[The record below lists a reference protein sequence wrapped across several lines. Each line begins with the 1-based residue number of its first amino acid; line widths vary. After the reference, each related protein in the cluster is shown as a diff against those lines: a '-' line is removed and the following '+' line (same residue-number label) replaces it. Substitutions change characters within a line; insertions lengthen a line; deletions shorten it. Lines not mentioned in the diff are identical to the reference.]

1 MFIGS
6 VKLRNSINGRVMRE
20 VVFHKGANLI
30 VDAYESDRHNKVG
43 KTTFLKLI
51 DVLLGANGKDRLY
64 KDDETNSVNEELRDI
79 IKEKR
84 VVGEMTLVNSFERPS
99 SQNVELKVELFP
111 RGKYFFEGEKVSAKR
126 YRELLGETLFAVN
139 SNKPTFRQLIK
150 SFVRISLSGD
160 DYSFLRT
167 LTSASIADYRAV
179 YNYLF
184 DISDS
189 ELDARLAELNRELN
203 KLKES
208 AKQYRRLAGIED
220 EEQLVQVGVALER
233 ECQRVE
239 SRLGDLFDADEF
251 KANRET
257 IEEARSQYARLCSD
271 LAEIEF
277 RMERN
282 AECIERA
289 RKEIARQADLSLS
302 RSFYDEVR
310 SLIPSVNKTFEDMVE
325 FNRALCKN
333 EITYFQEVGTELESE
348 RVGIQAKLA
357 AFSVENSRFLA
368 LLDGEAINE
377 YEALLGEC
385 MRLRQEMGR
394 NTEVLSTLQ
403 GYDGRIKTLESQI
416 ASLSDGGEERES
428 SISSHQDRM
437 NSFNNYF
444 TPMAN
449 AVNGERPILTY
460 STATDKFPVAITDL
474 NGSSTGTRK
483 SLLAVYDLSYQEFAI
498 ANKIEA
504 PRFVV
509 QDVVENVEGEDLKKI
524 VDIANSINCQFIV
537 AVLKEKLDSSRIPQ
551 DAQDS
556 MCILELSKQD
566 KLFQGPTVEA
576 NERSHVME

>member
-1 MFIGS
+1 
-6 VKLRNSINGRVMRE
+6 MRE

-111 RGKYFFEGEKVSAKR
+111 RGKYFFEGEKVSANR

-220 EEQLVQVGVALER
+220 EEQLIQVGVALER

-302 RSFYDEVR
+302 RSFYEEVR

-333 EITYFQEVGTELESE
+333 EITYFQEVGAELESE
-348 RVGIQAKLA
+348 RVGIQAKLTT
-357 AFSVENSRFLA
+357 FSVENSRFLS
-368 LLDGEAINE
+368 LLDGEAMNE

-576 NERSHVME
+576 NERGHVLE

>member
-1 MFIGS
+1 
-6 VKLRNSINGRVMRE
+6 MRE
-20 VVFHKGANLI
+20 VVFHQGANLI
-30 VDAYESDRHNKVG
+30 VDAFDSDRHNKVG

-51 DVLLGANGKDRLY
+51 DVLLGANGRDRLY

-84 VVGEMTLVNSFERPS
+84 VVGEMTLVNSLERPS
-99 SQNVELKVELFP
+99 NHNVELMVELFP
-111 RGKYFFEGEKVSAKR
+111 RGRYFFDGEKVSATK
-126 YRELLGETLFAVN
+126 YRELLGDTLFAV
-139 SNKPTFRQLIK
+139 SSSKPTFRQLIK

-167 LTSASIADYRAV
+167 LTRASNVDYRAV

-208 AKQYRRLAGIED
+208 AKQFKRFAGIKD
-220 EEQLVQVGVALER
+220 EEQLAQVGVALER

-239 SRLGDLFDADEF
+239 SRLDDVLDADEF
-251 KANRET
+251 KANREA
-257 IEEARSQYARLCSD
+257 IEEARNRYAELRSD

-277 RMERN
+277 KIGRN
-282 AECIERA
+282 AESIERA
-289 RKEIARQADLSLS
+289 KKEAAKQADLSLS
-302 RSFYDEVR
+302 RSFYDEVC
-310 SLIPSVNKTFEDMVE
+310 SLIPSVNKTFEEMVE
-325 FNRALCKN
+325 FNRALCEN
-333 EITYFQEVGTELESE
+333 EITYFQEVGAELELE
-348 RVGIQAKLA
+348 RASAQAKLVD
-357 AFSVENSRFLA
+357 FSAENLRYLS
-368 LLDGEAINE
+368 LLDGEAMTE
-377 YEALLGEC
+377 YEVLLEEC

-394 NTEVLSTLQ
+394 NSEVLSTLH
-403 GYDGRIKTLESQI
+403 GYDGRMKELESQI
-416 ASLSDGGEERES
+416 ASLSEGGEERES
-428 SISSHQDRM
+428 SVSSHQDMM
-437 NSFNNYF
+437 NSFNSYF

-449 AVNGERPILTY
+449 DVNGERPILTY
-460 STATDKFPVAITDL
+460 STATNKFPVAITDL

-498 ANKIEA
+498 ANRIEV

-524 VDIANSINCQFIV
+524 IDIANGIDCQFIV

-551 DAQDS
+551 EAQDA
-556 MCILELSKQD
+556 MCILKLSKRD

-576 NERSHVME
+576 NERGRVLE

>member
-6 VKLRNSINGRVMRE
+6 VKLRNSINGLVMRE

-84 VVGEMTLVNSFERPS
+84 VVGEMTLVNSFEQPS

-111 RGKYFFEGEKVSAKR
+111 NGRYFFDGEKVNAKN
-126 YRELLGETLFAVN
+126 YRALLGETLFAVN
-139 SNKPTFRQLIK
+139 SSKPTFRQLIK
-150 SFVRISLSGD
+150 SFVRVSLSGD
-160 DYSFLRT
+160 DYSFLKT
-167 LTSASIADYRAV
+167 LTRASIADYRV
-179 YNYLF
+179 LYNYLF

-189 ELDARLAELNRELN
+189 ELDARMAELNRKLN

-208 AKQYRRLAGIED
+208 AKQHGRFADVKD
-220 EEQLVQVGVALER
+220 EEQLAQVGVALER
-233 ECQRVE
+233 ECQNVE
-239 SRLGDLFDADEF
+239 SRLDDILDADEF
-251 KANRET
+251 RANREA
-257 IEEARSQYARLCSD
+257 IEEARNRYAKLCSD

-277 RMERN
+277 KMERN
-282 AECIERA
+282 AESIERA
-289 RKEIARQADLSLS
+289 RKEMAKQADLSLS
-302 RSFYDEVR
+302 RSFYDEVC

-325 FNRALCKN
+325 FNRALCEN
-333 EITYFQEVGTELESE
+333 EIIYFQDVGAELESE
-348 RVGIQAKLA
+348 RTSVQAKLA
-357 AFSVENSRFLA
+357 DFSTENSRYLS
-368 LLDGEAINE
+368 LLDGKAMIE
-377 YEALLGEC
+377 YETLLEEC

-394 NTEVLSTLQ
+394 NCEVLSTLH
-403 GYDGRIKTLESQI
+403 GYDRRIKELESQI
-416 ASLSDGGEERES
+416 ASLSEGGEERES
-428 SISSHQDRM
+428 SVSSHQDMM
-437 NSFNNYF
+437 NSFNSYF
-444 TPMAN
+444 THMAN
-449 AVNGERPILTY
+449 DVNGERPILTY
-460 STATDKFPVAITDL
+460 STATNKFPVAITDL

-498 ANKIEA
+498 ANRIEA

-524 VDIANSINCQFIV
+524 VDIANGINCQFII
-537 AVLKEKLDSSRIPQ
+537 AVLKEKLDSSQIPQ

-566 KLFQGPTVEA
+566 RLFQGPTVEA
-576 NERSHVME
+576 NERDHVLE

>member
-6 VKLRNSINGRVMRE
+6 VKLRNSINGQVMRE

-99 SQNVELKVELFP
+99 SQNIELKVELFP
-111 RGKYFFEGEKVSAKR
+111 RGKYFFEGEKVSTKR

-310 SLIPSVNKTFEDMVE
+310 SLIPSINKTFEDMVE
-325 FNRALCKN
+325 FNCALCKN
-333 EITYFQEVGTELESE
+333 EITYFQEVGAELESE
-348 RVGIQAKLA
+348 RVGIQAKLT
-357 AFSVENSRFLA
+357 AFSVENSRFLS
-368 LLDGEAINE
+368 LLDGEAMNE

-394 NTEVLSTLQ
+394 NTEVLSMLQ

-524 VDIANSINCQFIV
+524 VDIANSINSQFIV

-566 KLFQGPTVEA
+566 KLFQGPTVET
-576 NERSHVME
+576 NERGHVLE

>member
-6 VKLRNSINGRVMRE
+6 VKLRNSINGQVMRE

-208 AKQYRRLAGIED
+208 AKQYRCLAGIED

-233 ECQRVE
+233 ECRRVE

-289 RKEIARQADLSLS
+289 RNEIARQADLSLS

-333 EITYFQEVGTELESE
+333 EITYFQEVGAELKSE
-348 RVGIQAKLA
+348 RVGIQAKLT
-357 AFSVENSRFLA
+357 AFSVENSRFLS
-368 LLDGEAINE
+368 LLDGEAMNE

-428 SISSHQDRM
+428 SISCHQDRM

-576 NERSHVME
+576 NERGHVLE

>member
-84 VVGEMTLVNSFERPS
+84 VVGEMTLVSSFERPS

-333 EITYFQEVGTELESE
+333 EITYFQEVGAELESE
-348 RVGIQAKLA
+348 RVGIQAKLT
-357 AFSVENSRFLA
+357 AFSVENSRFLS
-368 LLDGEAINE
+368 LLDGEAMNE

-524 VDIANSINCQFIV
+524 VGIANGINCQFIV

-576 NERSHVME
+576 NERGHVLE

>member
-6 VKLRNSINGRVMRE
+6 VKLRNSINGLVMRE

-84 VVGEMTLVNSFERPS
+84 VVGEMTLVNSFEQPS

-111 RGKYFFEGEKVSAKR
+111 NGRYFFDGEKVNAKN
-126 YRELLGETLFAVN
+126 YRALLGETLFAVN
-139 SNKPTFRQLIK
+139 SSKPTFRQLIK
-150 SFVRISLSGD
+150 SFVRVSLSGD
-160 DYSFLRT
+160 DYSFLKT
-167 LTSASIADYRAV
+167 LTRASIADYRAL

-189 ELDARLAELNRELN
+189 ELDARMAELNRKLN

-208 AKQYRRLAGIED
+208 AKQYGRLAGVKD
-220 EEQLVQVGVALER
+220 EEQLAQVGVALER
-233 ECQRVE
+233 ECQNVE
-239 SRLGDLFDADEF
+239 SRLDDILDADEF
-251 KANRET
+251 RANREA
-257 IEEARSQYARLCSD
+257 IEEARNRYAKLRSD

-277 RMERN
+277 KMERN
-282 AECIERA
+282 AESIERA
-289 RKEIARQADLSLS
+289 RKEMAKQADLSLS
-302 RSFYDEVR
+302 RSFYDEVC

-325 FNRALCKN
+325 FNRALCEN
-333 EITYFQEVGTELESE
+333 EIIYFQDVGAELESE
-348 RVGIQAKLA
+348 RTSVQAKLA
-357 AFSVENSRFLA
+357 DFSTENSRYLS
-368 LLDGEAINE
+368 LLDGKAMIE
-377 YEALLGEC
+377 YETLLEEC

-394 NTEVLSTLQ
+394 NYEVLSTLH
-403 GYDGRIKTLESQI
+403 GYDGQIKELESQI
-416 ASLSDGGEERES
+416 ASLSEGGEERES
-428 SISSHQDRM
+428 SVSSHQDKM
-437 NSFNNYF
+437 NSFNSYF
-444 TPMAN
+444 THMAN
-449 AVNGERPILTY
+449 DVNGERPILTY
-460 STATDKFPVAITDL
+460 STATNKFPVAITDL
-474 NGSSTGTRK
+474 NRSSTGTRK

-498 ANKIEA
+498 ANRIEA

-524 VDIANSINCQFIV
+524 VDIANGINCQFII
-537 AVLKEKLDSSRIPQ
+537 AVLKEKLDSSQIPQ
-551 DAQDS
+551 DVQDS

-566 KLFQGPTVEA
+566 RLFQGPTVEA
-576 NERSHVME
+576 NERDHVLE

>member
-6 VKLRNSINGRVMRE
+6 VRLRNSITGRVMRE
-20 VVFHKGANLI
+20 VVFHQGANLI
-30 VDAYESDRHNKVG
+30 VDAFDSDRHNKVG

-51 DVLLGANGKDRLY
+51 DVLLGANGRDRLY

-84 VVGEMTLVNSFERPS
+84 VVGEMTLVNSLERPS
-99 SQNVELKVELFP
+99 NHNVELMVELFP
-111 RGKYFFEGEKVSAKR
+111 RGRYFFDGEKVSATK
-126 YRELLGETLFAVN
+126 YRELLGDTLFAVG
-139 SNKPTFRQLIK
+139 SSKPTFRQLIK

-167 LTSASIADYRAV
+167 LTRASNVDYRAV

-189 ELDARLAELNRELN
+189 ELDARLAELNRELY

-208 AKQYRRLAGIED
+208 AKQFKRFAGIKD
-220 EEQLVQVGVALER
+220 EEQLAQVGVALAR

-239 SRLGDLFDADEF
+239 SRLDDVLDADEF
-251 KANRET
+251 KANREA
-257 IEEARSQYARLCSD
+257 IEEARNRYAELRSD

-277 RMERN
+277 KIGRN
-282 AECIERA
+282 AESIERA
-289 RKEIARQADLSLS
+289 KKEAAKQADLSLS
-302 RSFYDEVR
+302 RSFYDEVC
-310 SLIPSVNKTFEDMVE
+310 SLIPSVNKTFEEMVE
-325 FNRALCKN
+325 FNRALCEN
-333 EITYFQEVGTELESE
+333 EITYFQEVGAELELE
-348 RVGIQAKLA
+348 RASAQAKLVD
-357 AFSVENSRFLA
+357 FSAENLRYLS
-368 LLDGEAINE
+368 LLDGEAMTE
-377 YEALLGEC
+377 YEVLLEEC

-394 NTEVLSTLQ
+394 NSEVLSTLH
-403 GYDGRIKTLESQI
+403 GYDGRMKELESQI
-416 ASLSDGGEERES
+416 ASLSEGGEERES
-428 SISSHQDRM
+428 SVSSHQDMM
-437 NSFNNYF
+437 NSFNSYF

-449 AVNGERPILTY
+449 DVNGERPILTY
-460 STATDKFPVAITDL
+460 STATNKFPVAITDL

-498 ANKIEA
+498 ANRIEV

-524 VDIANSINCQFIV
+524 IDIANGIDSQFIV

-551 DAQDS
+551 EAQDA
-556 MCILELSKQD
+556 MCILKLSKRD

-576 NERSHVME
+576 NERGRVLE

>member
-6 VKLRNSINGRVMRE
+6 VRLRNSITGRVMRE
-20 VVFHKGANLI
+20 VVFHQGANLI
-30 VDAYESDRHNKVG
+30 VDAFDSDRHNKVG
-43 KTTFLKLI
+43 KTTSLKLI
-51 DVLLGANGKDRLY
+51 DVLLGANGRDRLY

-84 VVGEMTLVNSFERPS
+84 VVGEMTLVNSLERPS
-99 SQNVELKVELFP
+99 NHNVELMVELFP
-111 RGKYFFEGEKVSAKR
+111 RGRYFFDGEKVSATK
-126 YRELLGETLFAVN
+126 YRELLGDTLFAVG
-139 SNKPTFRQLIK
+139 SSKPTFRQLIK

-167 LTSASIADYRAV
+167 LTRASNVDYRAV

-208 AKQYRRLAGIED
+208 AKQFKRFAGIKD
-220 EEQLVQVGVALER
+220 EEQLAQVGVALER

-239 SRLGDLFDADEF
+239 SRLDDVLDADEF
-251 KANRET
+251 KANREA
-257 IEEARSQYARLCSD
+257 IEEARNRYAELRSD

-277 RMERN
+277 KIGRN
-282 AECIERA
+282 AESIERA
-289 RKEIARQADLSLS
+289 KKEAAKQADLSLS
-302 RSFYDEVR
+302 RSFYDEVC
-310 SLIPSVNKTFEDMVE
+310 SLIPSVNKTFEEMVE
-325 FNRALCKN
+325 FNRALCEN
-333 EITYFQEVGTELESE
+333 EITYFQEVGAELELE
-348 RVGIQAKLA
+348 RASAQAKLVD
-357 AFSVENSRFLA
+357 FSAENLRYLS
-368 LLDGEAINE
+368 LLDGEAMTE
-377 YEALLGEC
+377 YEVLLEEC

-394 NTEVLSTLQ
+394 NSEILSTLH
-403 GYDGRIKTLESQI
+403 GYDGRMKELESQI
-416 ASLSDGGEERES
+416 ASLSEGGEERES
-428 SISSHQDRM
+428 SVSSHQDMM
-437 NSFNNYF
+437 NSFNSYF

-449 AVNGERPILTY
+449 DVNGERPILTY
-460 STATDKFPVAITDL
+460 STATNKFPVAITDL

-498 ANKIEA
+498 ANRIEV

-524 VDIANSINCQFIV
+524 IDIANGIDCQFIV
-537 AVLKEKLDSSRIPQ
+537 AVLKEKLDSSQIPQ
-551 DAQDS
+551 EAQDA
-556 MCILELSKQD
+556 MCILKLSKQD

-576 NERSHVME
+576 NERVHVLE

>member
-1 MFIGS
+1 
-6 VKLRNSINGRVMRE
+6 MRE
-20 VVFHKGANLI
+20 VVFHQGANLI
-30 VDAYESDRHNKVG
+30 VDAFDSDRHNKVG

-51 DVLLGANGKDRLY
+51 DVLLGANGRDRLY

-84 VVGEMTLVNSFERPS
+84 VVGEMTLVNSLDRPS
-99 SQNVELKVELFP
+99 NHNVELMVELFS
-111 RGKYFFEGEKVSAKR
+111 RGRYFFDGEKVSATK
-126 YRELLGETLFAVN
+126 YRELLGDTLFAVG
-139 SNKPTFRQLIK
+139 SSKPTFRQLIK

-167 LTSASIADYRAV
+167 LTRASNVDYRAV

-208 AKQYRRLAGIED
+208 AKQFKRFAGIKD
-220 EEQLVQVGVALER
+220 EEQLAQVGVALER

-239 SRLGDLFDADEF
+239 SRLDDVLDADEF
-251 KANRET
+251 KANREA
-257 IEEARSQYARLCSD
+257 IEEARNRYAELRSD

-277 RMERN
+277 KIGRN
-282 AECIERA
+282 AESIERA
-289 RKEIARQADLSLS
+289 KKEAAKQADLSLS
-302 RSFYDEVR
+302 RSFYDEVC
-310 SLIPSVNKTFEDMVE
+310 SLIPSVNKTFEEMVE
-325 FNRALCKN
+325 FNRALCEN
-333 EITYFQEVGTELESE
+333 EITYFQEVGAELELE
-348 RVGIQAKLA
+348 RASAQAKLVD
-357 AFSVENSRFLA
+357 FSAENLRYLS
-368 LLDGEAINE
+368 LLDGEAMTE
-377 YEALLGEC
+377 YEVLLEEC

-394 NTEVLSTLQ
+394 NSEVLSTLH
-403 GYDGRIKTLESQI
+403 GYDGRMKELESQI
-416 ASLSDGGEERES
+416 ASLSEGGEERES
-428 SISSHQDRM
+428 SVSSHQDMM
-437 NSFNNYF
+437 NSFNSYF

-449 AVNGERPILTY
+449 DVNGERPILTY
-460 STATDKFPVAITDL
+460 STATNKFPVAITDL

-498 ANKIEA
+498 ANRIEV

-524 VDIANSINCQFIV
+524 IDIANGIDCQFIV
-537 AVLKEKLDSSRIPQ
+537 AVLKEKLDSSQIPQ
-551 DAQDS
+551 EAQDV
-556 MCILELSKQD
+556 MCILKLSKQD

-576 NERSHVME
+576 NERVHVLE

>member
-111 RGKYFFEGEKVSAKR
+111 RGKYFFQGEKVSAKR

-167 LTSASIADYRAV
+167 LTSASIADYRAA

-239 SRLGDLFDADEF
+239 SRLGDLLDADEF

-282 AECIERA
+282 AECIERVK
-289 RKEIARQADLSLS
+289 KEIAKQADLSLS

-310 SLIPSVNKTFEDMVE
+310 SLIPSINKTFEDMVE

-333 EITYFQEVGTELESE
+333 EITYFQEVGADLESE
-348 RVGIQAKLA
+348 RADIQDKLA
-357 AFSVENSRFLA
+357 AFSVENSRFLS
-368 LLDGEAINE
+368 LLDGEAMNE

-385 MRLRQEMGR
+385 SRLRQDMGR
-394 NTEVLSTLQ
+394 NAEVLSTLQ

-416 ASLSDGGEERES
+416 ESLSDGGEERES
-428 SISSHQDRM
+428 SISSHQDKM

-444 TPMAN
+444 TPMAY

-483 SLLAVYDLSYQEFAI
+483 SLLAVYDISYQEFAI

-524 VDIANSINCQFIV
+524 IDIANGIDSQFIV

-551 DAQDS
+551 EAQDAL
-556 MCILELSKQD
+556 CILKLSKLD

-576 NERSHVME
+576 NERDRVLE

>member
-6 VKLRNSINGRVMRE
+6 VRLRNSITGRVMRE
-20 VVFHKGANLI
+20 VVFHQGANLI
-30 VDAYESDRHNKVG
+30 VDAFDSDRHNKVG

-51 DVLLGANGKDRLY
+51 DVLLGANGRDRLY

-84 VVGEMTLVNSFERPS
+84 VVGEMTLVNSLERPS
-99 SQNVELKVELFP
+99 NHKVELMVELFP
-111 RGKYFFEGEKVSAKR
+111 RGRYFFDDEKVSATK
-126 YRELLGETLFAVN
+126 YRELLGDTLFAVG
-139 SNKPTFRQLIK
+139 SSKPTFRQLIK

-167 LTSASIADYRAV
+167 LTRASNVDYRAV

-189 ELDARLAELNRELN
+189 ELDARLAELNRELY

-208 AKQYRRLAGIED
+208 AKQFKRFAGIKD
-220 EEQLVQVGVALER
+220 EEQLAQVGVALER

-239 SRLGDLFDADEF
+239 SRLDDVLDADEF
-251 KANRET
+251 KANREA
-257 IEEARSQYARLCSD
+257 IEEARNRYAELRSD

-277 RMERN
+277 KIGRN
-282 AECIERA
+282 AESIERA
-289 RKEIARQADLSLS
+289 KKEAAKQADLSLS
-302 RSFYDEVR
+302 RSFYDEVC
-310 SLIPSVNKTFEDMVE
+310 SLIPSVNKTFEEMVE
-325 FNRALCKN
+325 FNRALCEN
-333 EITYFQEVGTELESE
+333 EITYFQEVGAELELE
-348 RVGIQAKLA
+348 RASAQAKLVD
-357 AFSVENSRFLA
+357 FSAENLRYLS
-368 LLDGEAINE
+368 LLDGEAMTE
-377 YEALLGEC
+377 YEVLLEEC

-394 NTEVLSTLQ
+394 NSEVLSTLH
-403 GYDGRIKTLESQI
+403 GYDGRMKELESQI
-416 ASLSDGGEERES
+416 ASLSEGGEERES
-428 SISSHQDRM
+428 SVSSHQDMM
-437 NSFNNYF
+437 NSFNSYF

-449 AVNGERPILTY
+449 DVNGERPILTY
-460 STATDKFPVAITDL
+460 STATNKFPVAITDL

-498 ANKIEA
+498 ANRIEV

-524 VDIANSINCQFIV
+524 IDIANGIDSQFIV

-551 DAQDS
+551 EAQDA
-556 MCILELSKQD
+556 MCILKLSKRD

-576 NERSHVME
+576 NERGRVLE

>member
-6 VKLRNSINGRVMRE
+6 VRLRNSTNGRVMRE
-20 VVFHKGANLI
+20 IVFHKGANLI
-30 VDAYESDRHNKVG
+30 VDAFESDRHNKVG

-51 DVLLGANGKDRLY
+51 DVLLGANGRDRLY

-84 VVGEMTLVNSFERPS
+84 VVGEMTLVNSLEMPS
-99 SQNVELKVELFP
+99 NHSVELMVELFP
-111 RGKYFFEGEKVSAKR
+111 RGRYFFDGEKVSATK
-126 YRELLGETLFAVN
+126 YRELLGDNLFAVG
-139 SNKPTFRQLIK
+139 SSRPTFRQLIK
-150 SFVRISLSGD
+150 SFVRVSLSGD

-167 LTSASIADYRAV
+167 LPRASIADYRAV

-208 AKQYRRLAGIED
+208 SKQYRRLAAIVD
-220 EEQLVQVGVALER
+220 EEQLAQVGVALER

-239 SRLGDLFDADEF
+239 SRLDDILDADEF
-251 KANRET
+251 KANRDA
-257 IEEARSQYARLCSD
+257 IEEARSLYAELRSD

-277 RMERN
+277 KMRRN
-282 AECIERA
+282 AESIERA
-289 RKEIARQADLSLS
+289 KKEVAKQADLSLS
-302 RSFYDEVR
+302 RNFYDEVCF
-310 SLIPSVNKTFEDMVE
+310 LIPSVNKTFEDMVE
-325 FNRALCKN
+325 FNRALCEN
-333 EITYFQEVGTELESE
+333 EIAYFLEVGAELELE
-348 RVGIQAKLA
+348 RASVQAKLLD
-357 AFSVENSRFLA
+357 FSAENSRYLS
-368 LLDGEAINE
+368 LLDGEAMTE
-377 YEALLGEC
+377 YEALLEEC

-394 NTEVLSTLQ
+394 NSEVLSTLH
-403 GYDGRIKTLESQI
+403 GYDKRIKTLESQI
-416 ASLSDGGEERES
+416 ANLSEGGEERES
-428 SISSHQDRM
+428 SVSSHQDMM
-437 NSFNNYF
+437 NSFNSYF
-444 TPMAN
+444 TQMAN
-449 AVNGERPILTY
+449 DVNGERPILTY
-460 STATDKFPVAITDL
+460 STATNKFPVAITDL

-498 ANKIEA
+498 ANRIEA

-524 VDIANSINCQFIV
+524 VDIANGINCQFII
-537 AVLKEKLDSSRIPQ
+537 AVLKEKLDSSQIPQ

-566 KLFQGPTVEA
+566 RLFQGPTIEA
-576 NERSHVME
+576 NERDHVLE

>member
-6 VKLRNSINGRVMRE
+6 VKLRNSINGQVMRE

-43 KTTFLKLI
+43 KTTFLKLV

-126 YRELLGETLFAVN
+126 YRELLGETLFVVN

-333 EITYFQEVGTELESE
+333 EITYFQEVGAELESE
-348 RVGIQAKLA
+348 RVGIQAKLT
-357 AFSVENSRFLA
+357 AFSVENSRFLS
-368 LLDGEAINE
+368 LLDGEAMNE

-403 GYDGRIKTLESQI
+403 GYDGRIKTLEGQI

-504 PRFVV
+504 PRFVA

-556 MCILELSKQD
+556 MCILELSKRD
-566 KLFQGPTVEA
+566 RLFQGPTVEA
-576 NERSHVME
+576 NERGHVLK

>member
-6 VKLRNSINGRVMRE
+6 VRLRNSTTGCVMRE

-30 VDAYESDRHNKVG
+30 VDAFESDRHNKVG

-51 DVLLGANGKDRLY
+51 DVLLGANGRDRLY

-84 VVGEMTLVNSFERPS
+84 VVGEMTLVNSLAS
-99 SQNVELKVELFP
+99 LTNHNVELMVELFP
-111 RGKYFFEGEKVSAKR
+111 RGRYFFDGEKVSATK
-126 YRELLGETLFAVN
+126 YRELLGDALFAVG
-139 SNKPTFRQLIK
+139 SSKPTFRQLIK

-160 DYSFLRT
+160 DDSFLRT
-167 LTSASIADYRAV
+167 LPRASNVDYRAV

-208 AKQYRRLAGIED
+208 AKQFKRLAGIKD
-220 EEQLVQVGVALER
+220 EEQLAQVGVALER

-239 SRLGDLFDADEF
+239 SRLDDILDADEF
-251 KANRET
+251 KANREA
-257 IEEARSQYARLCSD
+257 IEEARNRYAELRSD

-277 RMERN
+277 RIGRN
-282 AECIERA
+282 TESIERA
-289 RKEIARQADLSLS
+289 KKEAAKQADLSLS
-302 RSFYDEVR
+302 RSFYHEVC
-310 SLIPSVNKTFEDMVE
+310 SLIPSVNKTFEEMVE
-325 FNRALCKN
+325 FNRALCEN
-333 EITYFQEVGTELESE
+333 EITYFQEVGAELESE
-348 RVGIQAKLA
+348 RASVQAMLVNFSA
-357 AFSVENSRFLA
+357 ANSRYLS
-368 LLDGEAINE
+368 LLDGEAMTE
-377 YEALLGEC
+377 YEVLLEEC

-394 NTEVLSTLQ
+394 NSEVLSTLH
-403 GYDGRIKTLESQI
+403 GYEGRIKELESQI
-416 ASLSDGGEERES
+416 ASLSEGGEERES
-428 SISSHQDRM
+428 SVSSHQDMM
-437 NSFNNYF
+437 NSFNSYF

-449 AVNGERPILTY
+449 DVNGERPILTY
-460 STATDKFPVAITDL
+460 STATNKFPVAITDL

-498 ANKIEA
+498 ANRIEV

-524 VDIANSINCQFIV
+524 IDIANGIDCQFIV
-537 AVLKEKLDSSRIPQ
+537 AVLKEKLDSSQIPQ
-551 DAQDS
+551 EAQDA
-556 MCILELSKQD
+556 MCILKLSKRD

-576 NERSHVME
+576 NEGSHVLD

>member
-6 VKLRNSINGRVMRE
+6 VRLRNSITSRVMRD
-20 VVFHKGANLI
+20 VVFHQGANLI
-30 VDAYESDRHNKVG
+30 VDTFDSDRHNKVG

-51 DVLLGANGKDRLY
+51 DVLLGANGRDRLY

-84 VVGEMTLVNSFERPS
+84 VVGEMTLVNSLERPS
-99 SQNVELKVELFP
+99 NHNVELMVELFS
-111 RGKYFFEGEKVSAKR
+111 RGRYFFDGEKVSATK
-126 YRELLGETLFAVN
+126 YRELLGDTLFAVG
-139 SNKPTFRQLIK
+139 SSKPTFRQLIK

-167 LTSASIADYRAV
+167 LTRASNVDYRAV

-208 AKQYRRLAGIED
+208 AKQFKRFAGIKD
-220 EEQLVQVGVALER
+220 EEQLAQVGVALER

-239 SRLGDLFDADEF
+239 SRLDDVLDADEF
-251 KANRET
+251 KANREA
-257 IEEARSQYARLCSD
+257 IEEARNRYAELRSD

-277 RMERN
+277 KIGRN
-282 AECIERA
+282 AESIERA
-289 RKEIARQADLSLS
+289 KKEAAKQADLSLS
-302 RSFYDEVR
+302 RSFYDEVC
-310 SLIPSVNKTFEDMVE
+310 SLIPSVNKTFEEMVE
-325 FNRALCKN
+325 FNRALCEN
-333 EITYFQEVGTELESE
+333 EITYFQEVGTELELE
-348 RVGIQAKLA
+348 RASAQAKLVD
-357 AFSVENSRFLA
+357 FSAENLRYLS
-368 LLDGEAINE
+368 LLDGEAMTE
-377 YEALLGEC
+377 YEVLLEEC

-394 NTEVLSTLQ
+394 NSEVLSTLH
-403 GYDGRIKTLESQI
+403 GYDGRMKELESQI
-416 ASLSDGGEERES
+416 ASLSEGGEERES
-428 SISSHQDRM
+428 SVSSHQDMM
-437 NSFNNYF
+437 NSFNSYF

-449 AVNGERPILTY
+449 DVNGERPILTY
-460 STATDKFPVAITDL
+460 STATNKFPVAITDL

-498 ANKIEA
+498 ANRIEV

-524 VDIANSINCQFIV
+524 IDIANGIDCQFIV
-537 AVLKEKLDSSRIPQ
+537 AVLKEKLDSSQIPQ
-551 DAQDS
+551 EAQDV
-556 MCILELSKQD
+556 MCILKLSKQD

-576 NERSHVME
+576 NERVHVLE

>member
-6 VKLRNSINGRVMRE
+6 VRLRNSINGCVMRE

-30 VDAYESDRHNKVG
+30 VDAFESDRHNKVG

-51 DVLLGANGKDRLY
+51 DVLLGANGRDRLY

-79 IKEKR
+79 ITEKR
-84 VVGEMTLVNSFERPS
+84 VVGEMTLVNSLERTS
-99 SQNVELKVELFP
+99 NHNVELMVELFP
-111 RGKYFFEGEKVSAKR
+111 RGRYFYDGEKVSATK
-126 YRELLGETLFAVN
+126 YRELLGDTLFAVG
-139 SNKPTFRQLIK
+139 SSKPTFRRLIK

-160 DYSFLRT
+160 DDSFLRT
-167 LTSASIADYRAV
+167 LTRASNVDYRAV

-208 AKQYRRLAGIED
+208 AKQFKRLAGIKD
-220 EEQLVQVGVALER
+220 EEQLAQVGVALER
-233 ECQRVE
+233 ECLRVK
-239 SRLGDLFDADEF
+239 SRLDDVLDADEF
-251 KANRET
+251 KANRKV
-257 IEEARSQYARLCSD
+257 IEEARNRYAELRSD

-277 RMERN
+277 RIGRN
-282 AECIERA
+282 TESIERA
-289 RKEIARQADLSLS
+289 KKEAAKQADLSLS
-302 RSFYDEVR
+302 RSFYDEVC
-310 SLIPSVNKTFEDMVE
+310 SLIPSVNKTFEEMVE
-325 FNRALCKN
+325 FNRALCEN
-333 EITYFQEVGTELESE
+333 EITYFQEVGAELESE
-348 RVGIQAKLA
+348 RASAQAKLVD
-357 AFSVENSRFLA
+357 FSAENSRYFS
-368 LLDGEAINE
+368 LLDGEAMTE
-377 YEALLGEC
+377 YEVLLEEC

-394 NTEVLSTLQ
+394 NSEVLQTLR
-403 GYDGRIKTLESQI
+403 GYDGRMKELESQI

-428 SISSHQDRM
+428 SVSSHQDMM
-437 NSFNNYF
+437 NSFNSYF

-449 AVNGERPILTY
+449 DVNGERPILTY
-460 STATDKFPVAITDL
+460 STATNKFPVSITDL

-498 ANKIEA
+498 ANRIEV

-524 VDIANSINCQFIV
+524 IDIANGIDCQFIV
-537 AVLKEKLDSSRIPQ
+537 AVLKEKLDSSQIPQ
-551 DAQDS
+551 KAQDV
-556 MCILELSKQD
+556 MCILKLSKRD

-576 NERSHVME
+576 NERDQSLE

>member
-84 VVGEMTLVNSFERPS
+84 VVGEMTLVSSFERPS

-208 AKQYRRLAGIED
+208 AKQYGRLAGIED

-333 EITYFQEVGTELESE
+333 EITYFQEVGAELESE
-348 RVGIQAKLA
+348 KVSIQAKLT
-357 AFSVENSRFLA
+357 AFSVENSRFLS
-368 LLDGEAINE
+368 LLDGEAMNE

-524 VDIANSINCQFIV
+524 VGIANGINCQFIV

-576 NERSHVME
+576 NERGHVME

>member
-1 MFIGS
+1 
-6 VKLRNSINGRVMRE
+6 MRE
-20 VVFHKGANLI
+20 VVFHQGANLI
-30 VDAYESDRHNKVG
+30 VDAFDSDRHNKVG

-51 DVLLGANGKDRLY
+51 DVLLGANGRDRLY

-84 VVGEMTLVNSFERPS
+84 VVGEMTLVNSLERPS
-99 SQNVELKVELFP
+99 NHKVELMVELFP
-111 RGKYFFEGEKVSAKR
+111 RGRYFFDDEKVSATK
-126 YRELLGETLFAVN
+126 YRELLGDTLFAVG
-139 SNKPTFRQLIK
+139 SSKPTFRQLIK

-167 LTSASIADYRAV
+167 LTRASNVDYRAV

-189 ELDARLAELNRELN
+189 ELDARLAELNRELY

-208 AKQYRRLAGIED
+208 AKQFKRFAGIKD
-220 EEQLVQVGVALER
+220 EEQLAQVGVALER

-239 SRLGDLFDADEF
+239 SRLDDVLDADEF
-251 KANRET
+251 KANREA
-257 IEEARSQYARLCSD
+257 IEEARNRYAELRSD

-277 RMERN
+277 KIGRN
-282 AECIERA
+282 AESIERA
-289 RKEIARQADLSLS
+289 KKEAAKQADLSLS
-302 RSFYDEVR
+302 RSFYDEVC
-310 SLIPSVNKTFEDMVE
+310 SLIPSVNKTFEEMVE
-325 FNRALCKN
+325 FNRALCEN
-333 EITYFQEVGTELESE
+333 EITYFQEVGAELELE
-348 RVGIQAKLA
+348 RASAQAKLVD
-357 AFSVENSRFLA
+357 FSAENLRYLS
-368 LLDGEAINE
+368 LLDGEAMTE
-377 YEALLGEC
+377 YEVLLEEC

-394 NTEVLSTLQ
+394 NSEVLSTLH
-403 GYDGRIKTLESQI
+403 GYDGRMKELESQI
-416 ASLSDGGEERES
+416 ASLSEGGEERES
-428 SISSHQDRM
+428 SVSSHQDMM
-437 NSFNNYF
+437 NSFNSYF

-449 AVNGERPILTY
+449 DVNGERPILTY
-460 STATDKFPVAITDL
+460 STATNKFPVAITDL

-498 ANKIEA
+498 ANRIEV

-524 VDIANSINCQFIV
+524 IDIANGIDSQFIV

-551 DAQDS
+551 EAQDA
-556 MCILELSKQD
+556 MCILKLSKRD

-576 NERSHVME
+576 NERGRVLE

>member
-6 VKLRNSINGRVMRE
+6 VKLRNSINGQVMRE

-84 VVGEMTLVNSFERPS
+84 VVGEMTLVNSFEQPS

-111 RGKYFFEGEKVSAKR
+111 RGKYFFEGEKVSANR

-220 EEQLVQVGVALER
+220 EEQLIQVGVALER

-302 RSFYDEVR
+302 RSFYEEVR

-333 EITYFQEVGTELESE
+333 EITYFQEVGAELESE
-348 RVGIQAKLA
+348 RVGIQAKLTT
-357 AFSVENSRFLA
+357 FSVENSRFLS
-368 LLDGEAINE
+368 LLDGEAMNE

-403 GYDGRIKTLESQI
+403 GYGGRIKTLESQI

-444 TPMAN
+444 TPMAK

-576 NERSHVME
+576 NERGHVLE

>member
-6 VKLRNSINGRVMRE
+6 VRLRNSITGRVMRE
-20 VVFHKGANLI
+20 VVFHQGANLI
-30 VDAYESDRHNKVG
+30 VDAFDSDRHNKVG

-51 DVLLGANGKDRLY
+51 DVLLGANGRDRLY

-84 VVGEMTLVNSFERPS
+84 VVGEMTLVNSLERPS
-99 SQNVELKVELFP
+99 NHNVELMVELFP
-111 RGKYFFEGEKVSAKR
+111 RGRYFFDGEKVSATK
-126 YRELLGETLFAVN
+126 YRELLGDTLFAVG
-139 SNKPTFRQLIK
+139 SSKPTFRQLIK

-167 LTSASIADYRAV
+167 LTSNVDYRAV

-208 AKQYRRLAGIED
+208 AKQFKRFAGIKD
-220 EEQLVQVGVALER
+220 EEQLAQVGVALER

-239 SRLGDLFDADEF
+239 SRLDDVLDADEF
-251 KANRET
+251 KANREA
-257 IEEARSQYARLCSD
+257 IEEARNRYAELRSD

-277 RMERN
+277 KIGRN
-282 AECIERA
+282 AESIERA
-289 RKEIARQADLSLS
+289 KKEAAKQADLSLS
-302 RSFYDEVR
+302 RSFYDEVC
-310 SLIPSVNKTFEDMVE
+310 SLIPSVNKTFEEMVE
-325 FNRALCKN
+325 FNRALCEN
-333 EITYFQEVGTELESE
+333 EITYFQEVGAELELE
-348 RVGIQAKLA
+348 RASAQAKLVD
-357 AFSVENSRFLA
+357 FSAENLRYLS
-368 LLDGEAINE
+368 LLDGEAMTE
-377 YEALLGEC
+377 YEVLLEEC

-394 NTEVLSTLQ
+394 NSEVLSTLH
-403 GYDGRIKTLESQI
+403 GYDGRMKELESQI
-416 ASLSDGGEERES
+416 ASLSEGGEERES
-428 SISSHQDRM
+428 SVSSHQDMM
-437 NSFNNYF
+437 NSFNSHF

-449 AVNGERPILTY
+449 DVNGERPILTY
-460 STATDKFPVAITDL
+460 STATNKFPVAITDL

-498 ANKIEA
+498 ANRIEV

-524 VDIANSINCQFIV
+524 IDIANGIDCQFIV
-537 AVLKEKLDSSRIPQ
+537 AVLKEKLDSSQIPQ
-551 DAQDS
+551 EAQDA
-556 MCILELSKQD
+556 MCILKLSKRD

-576 NERSHVME
+576 NERGHVLE

>member
-6 VKLRNSINGRVMRE
+6 VKLRNSINGQVMRE

-111 RGKYFFEGEKVSAKR
+111 RGEYFFEGEKVSANR

-220 EEQLVQVGVALER
+220 EEQLIQVGVALER

-302 RSFYDEVR
+302 RSFYEEVR

-333 EITYFQEVGTELESE
+333 EITYFQEVGAELESE
-348 RVGIQAKLA
+348 RVGIQAKLTT
-357 AFSVENSRFLA
+357 FSVENSRFLS
-368 LLDGEAINE
+368 LLDGEAMNE

-576 NERSHVME
+576 NERGHVLE

>member
-84 VVGEMTLVNSFERPS
+84 VVGEMALVNSFERPS
-99 SQNVELKVELFP
+99 SQNVKLKVELFP
-111 RGKYFFEGEKVSAKR
+111 RGKYFFQGEKVSAKR

-139 SNKPTFRQLIK
+139 SNTPTFRQLIK

-167 LTSASIADYRAV
+167 LTSASIADYRAA

-239 SRLGDLFDADEF
+239 SRLGDLLDADEF

-282 AECIERA
+282 AECIERVK
-289 RKEIARQADLSLS
+289 KEIAKQADLSLS

-310 SLIPSVNKTFEDMVE
+310 SLIPSINKTFEDMVE

-333 EITYFQEVGTELESE
+333 EITYFQEVGADLESE
-348 RVGIQAKLA
+348 RADIQDKLA
-357 AFSVENSRFLA
+357 AFSVENSRFLS
-368 LLDGEAINE
+368 LLDGEAMNE

-385 MRLRQEMGR
+385 SRLRQDMGR
-394 NTEVLSTLQ
+394 NAEVLSTLQ

-416 ASLSDGGEERES
+416 ESLSDGGEERES
-428 SISSHQDRM
+428 SISSHQDKM

-444 TPMAN
+444 TPMAY

-498 ANKIEA
+498 SNKIEA

-524 VDIANSINCQFIV
+524 IDIANGIDSQFIV

-551 DAQDS
+551 EAQDAL
-556 MCILELSKQD
+556 CILKLSKLD

-576 NERSHVME
+576 NERDRVLE

>member
-6 VKLRNSINGRVMRE
+6 VRLRNSTTGCVMRE

-30 VDAYESDRHNKVG
+30 VDAVESDRHNKVG

-51 DVLLGANGKDRLY
+51 DVLLGANGRDRLY

-84 VVGEMTLVNSFERPS
+84 VVGEMTLVNSLERTS
-99 SQNVELKVELFP
+99 NHNVELMVELYP
-111 RGKYFFEGEKVSAKR
+111 RGRYFYDGEKVSATK
-126 YRELLGETLFAVN
+126 YRELLGDTLFAVG
-139 SNKPTFRQLIK
+139 SSKPTFRQLIK

-160 DYSFLRT
+160 DDSFLRT
-167 LTSASIADYRAV
+167 LPRASNVDYRAV

-208 AKQYRRLAGIED
+208 AKQFKRLADIKD
-220 EEQLVQVGVALER
+220 EEQLAQVGVALER

-239 SRLGDLFDADEF
+239 SRLDDVLDADEF
-251 KANRET
+251 KANREA
-257 IEEARSQYARLCSD
+257 IEEARNRYAELRSD

-277 RMERN
+277 RIGRN
-282 AECIERA
+282 TESIERA
-289 RKEIARQADLSLS
+289 KKEAAKQADLSLS
-302 RSFYDEVR
+302 RSFYHEVC
-310 SLIPSVNKTFEDMVE
+310 SLIPSVNKTFEEMVE
-325 FNRALCKN
+325 FNRALCEN
-333 EITYFQEVGTELESE
+333 EITYFQEVGAELESE
-348 RVGIQAKLA
+348 RASVQAKLLN
-357 AFSVENSRFLA
+357 FSAENSRYLS
-368 LLDGEAINE
+368 LLDGEAMTE
-377 YEALLGEC
+377 YEVLLEEC

-394 NTEVLSTLQ
+394 NSEVLSTLH
-403 GYDGRIKTLESQI
+403 GYDGRMKELESQI

-428 SISSHQDRM
+428 SVSSHQDMM
-437 NSFNNYF
+437 NSFNSYF

-449 AVNGERPILTY
+449 DVNGERPILTY
-460 STATDKFPVAITDL
+460 STATNKFPVAITDL

-498 ANKIEA
+498 ANRIEV

-524 VDIANSINCQFIV
+524 IDIANGIDCQFIV
-537 AVLKEKLDSSRIPQ
+537 AVLKEKLDSSQIPQ
-551 DAQDS
+551 EAQNA
-556 MCILELSKQD
+556 MCILKLSKRD

-576 NERSHVME
+576 NEGSHVLD

>member
-84 VVGEMTLVNSFERPS
+84 VVGEMTLVSSFERPS

-167 LTSASIADYRAV
+167 LTSACIADYRAV

-333 EITYFQEVGTELESE
+333 EITYFQEVGAELESE
-348 RVGIQAKLA
+348 KVSIQAKLT
-357 AFSVENSRFLA
+357 AFSVENSRFLS
-368 LLDGEAINE
+368 LLDGEAMNE

-416 ASLSDGGEERES
+416 ASLSDGGEEREP

-524 VDIANSINCQFIV
+524 VGIANGINCQFIV

-576 NERSHVME
+576 NERGHVME

>member
-6 VKLRNSINGRVMRE
+6 VKLRNSINGQVMRE

-111 RGKYFFEGEKVSAKR
+111 RGKYFFEGEKVSANR

-220 EEQLVQVGVALER
+220 EEQLIQVGVALER

-302 RSFYDEVR
+302 RSFYEEVR

-333 EITYFQEVGTELESE
+333 EITYFQEVGAELESE
-348 RVGIQAKLA
+348 RVGIQAKLTT
-357 AFSVENSRFLA
+357 FSVENSRFLS
-368 LLDGEAINE
+368 LLDGEAMNE

-537 AVLKEKLDSSRIPQ
+537 AVLKEMLDSSRIPQ

-576 NERSHVME
+576 NERGHVLE

>member
-1 MFIGS
+1 M
-6 VKLRNSINGRVMRE
+6 
-20 VVFHKGANLI
+20 
-30 VDAYESDRHNKVG
+30 
-43 KTTFLKLI
+43 
-51 DVLLGANGKDRLY
+51 
-64 KDDETNSVNEELRDI
+64 
-79 IKEKR
+79 
-84 VVGEMTLVNSFERPS
+84 GEMTLVNSFERPS

-111 RGKYFFEGEKVSAKR
+111 RGKYFFEGEKVSANR

-220 EEQLVQVGVALER
+220 EEQLIQVGVALER

-302 RSFYDEVR
+302 RSFYEEVR

-333 EITYFQEVGTELESE
+333 EITYFQEVGAELESE
-348 RVGIQAKLA
+348 RVGIQAKLTT
-357 AFSVENSRFLA
+357 FSVENSRFLS
-368 LLDGEAINE
+368 LLDGEAMNE

-576 NERSHVME
+576 NERGHVLE